1 MIDRTLNRPSAGY
14 ATAPPRSS
22 KASLGSQPNKPLMEM
37 SNLTQLIEPAEKLV
51 LQYPAVALASAFLV
65 GVALACWIKR
75 K

>member
-1 MIDRTLNRPSAGY
+1 MIDRPLTRDRTANRPAGY
-14 ATAPPRSS
+14 STAARRAEPT
-22 KASLGSQPNKPLMEM
+22 KALLSASDV
-37 SNLTQLIEPAEKLV
+37 TQLIEPVEKLI

>member
-14 ATAPPRSS
+14 TTASQRSS
-22 KASLGSQPNKPLMEM
+22 NTLGSQSKKPLMEM
-37 SNLTQLIEPAEKLV
+37 SDLTQLIEPAEKLI

-75 K
+75 R

>member
-1 MIDRTLNRPSAGY
+1 MIDRTLDRPSAHSSAGRPGP
-14 ATAPPRSS
+14 AKAPLVQSS
-22 KASLGSQPNKPLMEM
+22 D
-37 SNLTQLIEPAEKLV
+37 LTQFIEPVERLI

>member
-1 MIDRTLNRPSAGY
+1 MIDRTLDRPSSGY
-14 ATAPPRSS
+14 STGARRAEPKKSLLATSDV
-22 KASLGSQPNKPLMEM
+22 
-37 SNLTQLIEPAEKLV
+37 TQVIEPVERLI

>member
-1 MIDRTLNRPSAGY
+1 MIDRALDRP
-14 ATAPPRSS
+14 APSFSRTSGPVTPTPAFAKTSDV
-22 KASLGSQPNKPLMEM
+22 
-37 SNLTQLIEPAEKLV
+37 TQLIEPVEQLV

>member
-1 MIDRTLNRPSAGY
+1 MIDRTLDRPSPDYSRTSGPV
-14 ATAPPRSS
+14 APT
-22 KASLGSQPNKPLMEM
+22 PLFAKT
-37 SNLTQLIEPAEKLV
+37 SDFSQLIEPVENLI

>member
-1 MIDRTLNRPSAGY
+1 MIDRTLDRPSAGY
-14 ATAPPRSS
+14 SVTAQR
-22 KASLGSQPNKPLMEM
+22 AQPKKPLMER
-37 SNLTQLIEPAEKLV
+37 SDLAQFIEPAEKLI

>member
-1 MIDRTLNRPSAGY
+1 MIDRTLDRPAAAY
-14 ATAPPRSS
+14 LPTARPDPS
-22 KASLGSQPNKPLMEM
+22 KTGLAQISDLK
-37 SNLTQLIEPAEKLV
+37 QLIEPVEKLI

>member
-1 MIDRTLNRPSAGY
+1 MIERTLDRPPTGYSTTARPS
-14 ATAPPRSS
+14 PPKSS
-22 KASLGSQPNKPLMEM
+22 SSQT
-37 SNLTQLIEPAEKLV
+37 SDLTQFIEPAEKLI